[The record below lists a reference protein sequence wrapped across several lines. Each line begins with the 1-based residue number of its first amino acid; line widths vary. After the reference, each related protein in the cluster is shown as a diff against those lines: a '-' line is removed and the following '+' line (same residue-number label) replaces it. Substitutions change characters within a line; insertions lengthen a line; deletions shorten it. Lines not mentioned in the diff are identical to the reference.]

1 MLWHSPPYLFSEC
14 DSSSMPIK
22 NLTISS
28 AVRSTLKQGFITG
41 QIKIWKF
48 LVFILLSSSSVQA
61 ASGFEPRDSL
71 FSVFDLDTSIVA
83 TEGKNKSMT
92 RFRLDFGYDQTFSKF
107 FGDKDLHLHASYS
120 FRYGPSALGP
130 IFL

>member
-1 MLWHSPPYLFSEC
+1 MQKINNRRRGLFAPERRLNNRA
-14 DSSSMPIK
+14 K
-22 NLTISS
+22 
-28 AVRSTLKQGFITG
+28 
-41 QIKIWKF
+41 KIWKF
-48 LVFILLSSSSVQA
+48 LVFILLSSSSVHA
-61 ASGFEPRDSL
+61 ASGLKPRDSL
-71 FSVFDLDTSIVA
+71 FAVLDLDTSIVA
-83 TEGKNKSMT
+83 SEGKNKSMT